1 MRGWIVAAAILVI
14 VILSLPA
21 PLISCREV
29 AMTFGASELELAL
42 GQAKSACSMPPLG
55 SYSALNIMF
64 KLIDSEILFGNYE
77 LEQIAD

>member
-21 PLISCREV
+21 PFISCREV

-42 GQAKSACSMPPLG
+42 GQAKSA
-55 SYSALNIMF
+55 MF
-64 KLIDSEILFGNYE
+64 DATLRQLFRPEYNV
-77 LEQIAD
+77 QVDR

>member
-29 AMTFGASELELAL
+29 AMTFGASEVELAL
-42 GQAKSACSMPPLG
+42 GQAKSA
-55 SYSALNIMF
+55 MF
-64 KLIDSEILFGNYE
+64 DATLRQLFRPEYNV
-77 LEQIAD
+77 QVDR

>member
-29 AMTFGASELELAL
+29 AMTFGVRAGARS
-42 GQAKSACSMPPLG
+42 G
-55 SYSALNIMF
+55 
-64 KLIDSEILFGNYE
+64 
-77 LEQIAD
+77 